1 MGMAASQARL
11 LLLTARQ
18 DDVESQL
25 MSVANQKLSLSRK
38 TAALSA
44 DYRKALN
51 ATSLTWS
58 TDQGNVALTYDLLMR
73 PNTTAD
79 AGQYILTNASTGK
92 VILDANYIGELG
104 LAKAGNPGDIAN
116 ISYISGGVTYTGE
129 KAFVMQLVGC
139 NSDNADYY
147 IQQSN
152 STKGISIFET
162 NYSDTD
168 IIANSIGLG
177 DYPGITKLGEDS
189 SSHLFGGSSSS
200 VDPNVVLHN
209 FDLLL
214 KDNYAAAIGSS
225 LNNYLLSYLG
235 ADYSDEVKKALDYAY
250 QATFNKF
257 VYNVNDADSKDGV
270 QLGTAISFANG
281 DADNTNRIA
290 SKTVTDGGWFGIGLI
305 DTSSTTTVTV
315 DNSQLADTFM
325 SYFDQYCAQHY
336 GGVNSSTVG
345 PSTTIRGPQGGTGQ
359 QTDNMSYHSELQAG
373 DSDINRNKV
382 NDAYEASFYINLYNA
397 LYSYGWQAKENADD
411 KKYLQNE
418 ILYGN
423 IAIKQR
429 ATDGT
434 WQNLSTNDSGSPLR
448 SERDQEAISKA
459 EADYSAAK
467 DMLTTKEVGLDLVT
481 ENLDSERTA
490 ITTEIESVKSM
501 LKKNIEM
508 SFKIF
513 DA

>member
-1 MGMAASQARL
+1 MAASQARL

-38 TAALSA
+38 TAELSA
-44 DYRKALN
+44 EYRKALN

-58 TDQGNVALTYDLLMR
+58 TDQGNIALTYDLLMR
-73 PNTTAD
+73 PNTVAD

-92 VILDANYIGELG
+92 VILDSNYIGELG
-104 LAKAGNPGDIAN
+104 LAQAGNPGDIAN
-116 ISYISGGVTYTGE
+116 MSYISGGVTYTGE
-129 KAFVMQLVGC
+129 KAFVMKLVGC

-152 STKGISIFET
+152 STKGTSIFET

-177 DYPGITKLGEDS
+177 AYPGITTLGQDSDS
-189 SSHLFGGSSSS
+189 SSWWGGSSSS
-200 VDPNVVLHN
+200 VDPMLVLHN

-225 LNNYLLSYLG
+225 LNDYLVSYLG
-235 ADYSDEVKKALDYAY
+235 ADYSDEIKKALDYAY

-257 VYNVNDADSKDGV
+257 VYNVNDTDSKDGA
-270 QLGTAISFANG
+270 QLGTSISFANG

-290 SKTVTDGGWFGIGLI
+290 SKTVKDSGFLGF
-305 DTSSTTTVTV
+305 SSSSETTVTV

-325 SYFDQYCAQHY
+325 SYFDQYCAQNY
-336 GGVNSSTVG
+336 GGVNSSTIG
-345 PSTTIRGPQGGTGQ
+345 PSTTTRGSQGGTGQ
-359 QTDNMSYHSELQAG
+359 QTDKMSYHSELQAG

-467 DMLTTKEVGLDLVT
+467 DTLSTKEVGLDLVT
-481 ENLDSERTA
+481 QNLDSERTA
-490 ITTEIESVKSM
+490 ITTEMESVKSM
-501 LKKNIEM
+501 LKKNIES
-508 SFKIF
+508 SFKMF